1 MDLVMLRKRSQT
13 AEKHCEDKKHAKDYG
28 PDDDERGNRCESP
41 FDHKMTIRPNGMSK
55 STTLIRCG
63 AGDECSSMRC

>member
-41 FDHKMTIRPNGMSK
+41 FDHKNDHSAKRHVEIDNADSLRSG
-55 STTLIRCG
+55 R
-63 AGDECSSMRC
+63 